1 VSVSFARAVADGLR
15 RHGVVVHFHP
25 GWEWRGNGQ
34 TSAYAGGVMHH
45 TGAAFDGGFDVLVNG
60 RADLP
65 GPLCNSNGWA
75 DGSITI
81 IAAHPANHAGAAGGS
96 WARPFPDTRNFN
108 RMVWGHEIMF
118 PGTVPM
124 TRAQYRSALILGGVI
139 SGILGRPNPEW
150 IRLHYETS
158 VTGKW
163 DFGAGRG
170 HGVWFPGATYRRD
183 IWPALNDGAP
193 SPSPEDDMPTPQ
205 ELWDHLLIDRWSGN
219 EMRAGQLLGWI
230 GQHVVAS
237 RRTSEANQAAI
248 TAMAKLLGQQQGL
261 DAAEIEAAVRRAI
274 EDSLV
279 QVDVT
284 VSDRTEGGAPLA

>member
-15 RHGVVVHFHP
+15 RHGVVVHFHS

-150 IRLHYETS
+150 VRLHYETS

-193 SPSPEDDMPTPQ
+193 SPPPEEDMALSDDDIRKVAHAVWLHPVTDVIPVGNQPDAALRPPWALMR
-205 ELWDHLLIDRWSGN
+205 LDHALTRVEERQDSLEGKLD
-219 EMRAGQLLGWI
+219 
-230 GQHVVAS
+230 
-237 RRTSEANQAAI
+237 AI
-248 TAMAKLLGQQQGL
+248 LAKLSGEEGE
-261 DAAEIEAAVRRAI
+261 AE
-274 EDSLV
+274 
-279 QVDVT
+279 
-284 VSDRTEGGAPLA
+284 APKA